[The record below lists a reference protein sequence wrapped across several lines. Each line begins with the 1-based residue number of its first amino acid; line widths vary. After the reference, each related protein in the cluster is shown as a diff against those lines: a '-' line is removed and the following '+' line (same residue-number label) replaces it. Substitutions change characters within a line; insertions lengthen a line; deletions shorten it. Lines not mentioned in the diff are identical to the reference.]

1 MTYKAAMAG
10 LPLGGGKAVVIGNAK
25 RDKSPALLE
34 ALGRCVDSLGGR
46 YIIAEDVGTTA
57 PDMAVIRHA
66 TRHVAG
72 LVEGGSG
79 DPSPVTAFGVHCGI
93 RAAVAHK
100 LRRNGL
106 ENIRVAVQ
114 GLGSVGF
121 DLCRRLAADGARLIV
136 TDINAEA
143 VARAAT
149 AFGAEA
155 VASDTIY
162 DADADVF
169 APCALGA
176 VINDTT
182 IRRLRVAIVAGSA
195 NNQLAA
201 DRHGDALAEKGILFA
216 PDYVIN
222 AGGLIN
228 ISFEDLGPGGRT
240 YDRDR
245 ALAKVAGIHDT
256 LTDIFQRAARAG
268 VATNQVADRLAEER
282 IRPH

>member
-1 MTYKAAMAG
+1 
-10 LPLGGGKAVVIGNAK
+10 
-25 RDKSPALLE
+25 
-34 ALGRCVDSLGGR
+34 
-46 YIIAEDVGTTA
+46 
-57 PDMAVIRHA
+57 MAVIRHA

-182 IRRLRVAIVAGSA
+182 IRRLRVAIVAGS
-195 NNQLAA
+195 
-201 DRHGDALAEKGILFA
+201 
-216 PDYVIN
+216 
-222 AGGLIN
+222 
-228 ISFEDLGPGGRT
+228 S
-240 YDRDR
+240 
-245 ALAKVAGIHDT
+245 
-256 LTDIFQRAARAG
+256 
-268 VATNQVADRLAEER
+268 
-282 IRPH
+282 